1 MINSH
6 VIVLGYMGCGKS
18 TIARKLSSIIDIP
31 FIDLDKYIE
40 TKHNMTIPEIFDSKG
55 EIKFREIEKDTL
67 EKLLMQKDK
76 IIISIGGGT
85 PCYFENM
92 QYILNSSSN
101 VFFINTTVS
110 TLANRLFYEKDSRP
124 LIKSINDINKL
135 KEFISKHLFERMVYY
150 RKSNHI
156 IDGNDNDVENICN
169 QILKKLI

>member
-1 MINSH
+1 
-6 VIVLGYMGCGKS
+6 
-18 TIARKLSSIIDIP
+18 
-31 FIDLDKYIE
+31 
-40 TKHNMTIPEIFDSKG
+40 
-55 EIKFREIEKDTL
+55 
-67 EKLLMQKDK
+67 MQKDK

-92 QYILNSSSN
+92 QYILNSTSN

>member
-1 MINSH
+1 
-6 VIVLGYMGCGKS
+6 MGCGKS

-55 EIKFREIEKDTL
+55 EIKFREIEKETL

-124 LIKSINDINKL
+124 IIKSIIDINKL
-135 KEFISKHLFERMVYY
+135 KEFISKHLLERMVYY

-156 IDGNDNDVENICN
+156 IDGNDNDIENICN

>member
-40 TKHNMTIPEIFDSKG
+40 TKYNMTIPEIFDSEG
-55 EIKFREIEKDTL
+55 EIKFREIEKETL

-76 IIISIGGGT
+76 IIISTGGGT

-101 VFFINTTVS
+101 VFFMFGSLKNCKKKRKVKTDMVEIKIKRDCSVKNMLVLIITNT
-110 TLANRLFYEKDSRP
+110 
-124 LIKSINDINKL
+124 INKTVKNFFPSL
-135 KEFISKHLFERMVYY
+135 
-150 RKSNHI
+150 
-156 IDGNDNDVENICN
+156 
-169 QILKKLI
+169 

>member
-1 MINSH
+1 
-6 VIVLGYMGCGKS
+6 MGCGKS

-40 TKHNMTIPEIFDSKG
+40 TKNNMTIPEIFDSEG
-55 EIKFREIEKDTL
+55 EIKFREIEKETL

-101 VFFINTTVS
+101 VFFINATVS

-135 KEFISKHLFERMVYY
+135 KEFISKHLFERIVYY

>member
-1 MINSH
+1 
-6 VIVLGYMGCGKS
+6 MGCGKS
-18 TIARKLSSIIDIP
+18 TIARKLSTIINIP

-40 TKHNMTIPEIFDSKG
+40 TKHNMTIPEIFNSKG
-55 EIKFREIEKDTL
+55 EIKFREIEKSIFR
-67 EKLLMQKDK
+67 K
-76 IIISIGGGT
+76 IINAKKEDLLFQSVEELPVILKT
-85 PCYFENM
+85 CN
-92 QYILNSSSN
+92 YILNSSSN

>member
-1 MINSH
+1 M
-6 VIVLGYMGCGKS
+6 
-18 TIARKLSSIIDIP
+18 
-31 FIDLDKYIE
+31 
-40 TKHNMTIPEIFDSKG
+40 
-55 EIKFREIEKDTL
+55 EIEQLKLASGNKNACKRYYERNANAAKRRVLLNEISRFGRISKKETL

-101 VFFINTTVS
+101 VFFINATVS

-135 KEFISKHLFERMVYY
+135 EEFISKHLFERMFYY

-169 QILKKLI
+169 HILKKLI

>member
-55 EIKFREIEKDTL
+55 EIKFREIEKETL

-92 QYILNSSSN
+92 QYIL
-101 VFFINTTVS
+101 NTTVS